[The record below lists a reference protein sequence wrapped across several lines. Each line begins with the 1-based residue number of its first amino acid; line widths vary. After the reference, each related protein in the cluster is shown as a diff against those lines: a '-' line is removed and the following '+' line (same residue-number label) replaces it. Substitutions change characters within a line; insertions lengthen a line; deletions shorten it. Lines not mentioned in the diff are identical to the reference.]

1 MCHECMSTMSAC
13 ACRCAPV
20 CICAKSYA
28 CVCVHLL
35 CHLCSSTLP
44 YLLCTYASHH
54 CLFIGHNCCTAPHTA
69 RFWSAP
75 QCPAFA
81 REQSGG
87 KPQRSLFTMA
97 SFSFRSRRRKQGM
110 ARRYE
115 QIYNFVATLFTTMG
129 IYMHVFYSI
138 TLTISC
144 TLSLP

>member
-1 MCHECMSTMSAC
+1 MYEYHECMCMQMCTCVHMC
-13 ACRCAPV
+13 KELCM
-20 CICAKSYA
+20 
-28 CVCVHLL
+28 CVCAFAMPSLPV
-35 CHLCSSTLP
+35 P

-75 QCPAFA
+75 QCPAFE

-87 KPQRSLFTMA
+87 KPQRSSFMMA

-115 QIYNFVATLFTTMG
+115 QIYNFLATLFTTMG
-129 IYMHVFYSI
+129 IYICMYSI
-138 TLTISC
+138 QLPLQYHVPY
-144 TLSLP
+144 LSLR